1 MSQPER
7 IFIGWDKPLAAAV
20 AEQILKERVQ
30 RKEKHDG
37 GTRTQGVVD
46 LGDQLVIAP
55 SAFAGRMIQEAL
67 AAQAGALLLPRII
80 TPSAFLSQS
89 RDPSDEAEANDG
101 DEVAG
106 KEAMLLAWVSV
117 LSLRINRADHP
128 ALFPS
133 KQAGPMNP
141 DGAQALAED
150 LMRLRDEL
158 SASASGMT
166 FAEMSEH
173 VVLKSGD
180 FPISQVER
188 WNDLAELERLYLEHL
203 SELGLSDHNDHRR
216 AVAMSDQLP
225 PGTEAIWLACVTDP
239 QPLLQTAL
247 ERRMAKTPVRVL
259 IAADEKVDGE
269 AFSEWGV
276 PDAQAWSTPRGSAWP
291 DFADTVH
298 IVRKP
303 EDGLET
309 LTRLVSKFHTDK
321 AKLLN
326 VVGRLAI
333 TPCDRETHPALIT
346 RALHGMARG
355 EGDKPLIETAN
366 PLGRRHRV
374 HGIHHAMAALLD
386 FVEVSSFRNLRRC
399 ADIPSVAMRLGLT
412 GIEVK
417 KKDGEDGKLS
427 WYKMQQLL
435 DAVSAALPPQAIDD
449 AIEFAE
455 RQPIDG
461 DVEPHVKR
469 RNEDIRACVAVLEVA
484 SKAAKGLQTAKWR
497 ELGEALLALA
507 QPMTGKETPHDEWNF
522 ASDVSQAIEASLD
535 ALESGRPEQTGLSQV
550 DVVRLA
556 LQSSAGRS
564 FRGDMDR
571 HAVNLPGWM
580 EIPWEPVP
588 HLIIFGLTDDLV
600 PGSRHAHPFLPA
612 ALRSALHLPSS
623 ARQFANAAYTLEL
636 VRRQR
641 SSTGRVDVIVPRL
654 NDKGD
659 GLRPSRLLM
668 LSPDTADDRLLG
680 EVGSD
685 GKLKGA
691 RGRLDHLLVETAP
704 PPSEP
709 AWVIPSEHRLNP
721 TLLLPDDSEKA
732 EKRLTKL
739 HNSISAT
746 AFKTYLEDP
755 SQYWLKH
762 ALGMSES
769 SHGEMELDAAG
780 FGTLAHAAVEAFGR
794 DEKANALSD
803 PDEIQTLLE
812 QKLDEHFDERF
823 GDQPNSTLLLQREM
837 ARARLQA
844 FALSQAQLHVDGW
857 RILEVE
863 GQLPEIEIITGFK
876 LRGRYDRL
884 DCRVSGGKTEYR
896 VYDYKTFA
904 EAKKPFST
912 HLYSKKPFIKGIELG
927 QFEVPQPP
935 DKKGKPVDPK
945 PYRWKDLQLPA
956 YYWALTQGHSEVAK
970 GKLDVGYICLSADV
984 SADPIQM
991 WDNFGDEFFSYA
1003 QTCMKHVAEAVARRG
1018 DSQAFQPATEPA
1030 RYPVLEHLSGRAAGD
1045 YMDITQLGTAK
1056 KA

>member
-1 MSQPER
+1 MSTDTKPKR
-7 IFIGWDKPLAAAV
+7 LFMGWGNLLATSV
-20 AEQILKERVQ
+20 AEQLLAACPKR
-30 RKEKHDG
+30 DG
-37 GTRTQGVVD
+37 LID
-46 LGDQLVIAP
+46 LGDQIIIVP

-80 TPSAFLSQS
+80 TPSAFLSQR
-89 RDPSDEAEANDG
+89 RDSSEETDTNEG

-117 LSLRINRADHP
+117 LSGRINRADHP

-133 KQAGPMNP
+133 KQQGPMNP
-141 DGAQALAED
+141 EGAQALAED

-166 FAEMSEH
+166 FAEMANH
-173 VVLKSGD
+173 NVLTSGD
-180 FPISQVER
+180 FPASQVER
-188 WNDLAELERLYLEHL
+188 WKDLTELERLYLEQL
-203 SELGLSDHNDHRR
+203 QELGLSDHNDHRR
-216 AVAMSDQLP
+216 TIALSEQLP
-225 PGTEAIWLACVTDP
+225 QGTEAIWLACVTDP
-239 QPLLQTAL
+239 QPLLLTAL
-247 ERRMAKTPVRVL
+247 KRRLNKTPVYVL
-259 IAADEKVDGE
+259 IAADEKVDAG
-269 AFSEWGV
+269 AFNEWGV

-309 LTRLVSKFHTDK
+309 LVQLVGKFHPDK
-321 AKLLN
+321 ANAFN

-333 TPCDRETHPALIT
+333 TPCDREIHPALIT

-366 PLGRRHRV
+366 PLGRRHRDHV
-374 HGIHHAMAALLD
+374 IHHAVAALLD
-386 FVEVSSFRNLRRC
+386 FVEVASFRNLRRC
-399 ADIPSVAMRLGLT
+399 ADIPTLAMRLGLT
-412 GIEVK
+412 GIEIK
-417 KKDGEDGKLS
+417 KQDGEDGKLS

-435 DAVSAALPPQAIDD
+435 DAVSAALPPQNLDD
-449 AIEFAE
+449 AIEFAQ

-461 DVEPHVKR
+461 DVDPHEKY
-469 RNEDIRACVAVLEVA
+469 RNQNIRACVVVLEAA
-484 SKAAKGLQTAKWR
+484 SKVVKRLQVAAWK
-497 ELGEALLALA
+497 ELGESLLTLA
-507 QPMTGKETPHDEWNF
+507 QPMTGKDTPHDEWNF
-522 ASDVSQAIEASLD
+522 ASDVSQAIEASLH

-588 HLIIFGLTDDLV
+588 HLIIFGLTDDLM
-600 PGSRHAHPFLPA
+600 PGSCHAHPFLPS
-612 ALRSALHLPSS
+612 ALRSALDLPSS
-623 ARQFANAAYTLEL
+623 ARQFAQAAYTLEL

-641 SSTGRVDVIVPRL
+641 SSTGRIDVIVPRL

-668 LSPDTADDRLLG
+668 LSPETTDDRMLG
-680 EVGSD
+680 EVGPD
-685 GKLKGA
+685 GKAKGL

-709 AWVIPSEHRLNP
+709 AWVIPQEHRLNP
-721 TLLLPDDSEKA
+721 TLLISDDATKA
-732 EKRLTKL
+732 EGRLKKL

-755 SQYWLKH
+755 AQYWLKH

-794 DEKANALSD
+794 DKIANTLSD
-803 PDEIQTLLE
+803 PDEIQALME
-812 QKLDEHFDERF
+812 KKLDEHFKERF

-837 ARARLQA
+837 ARTRLQA
-844 FALSQAQLHVDGW
+844 FALSQAQLHGEGW

-863 GQLPEIEIITGFK
+863 GQLPEIEIIPGFK

-884 DCRVSGGKTEYR
+884 DVNTDGVHFR

-904 EAKKPFST
+904 EARNPLGT
-912 HLYSKKPFIKGIELG
+912 HLYSKRPFKKGIELG

-935 DKKGKPVDPK
+935 DKKGKPRDPK

-956 YYWALTQGHSEVAK
+956 YYWALTQGHPKVAK
-970 GKLDVGYICLSADV
+970 GKLDVGYICLSADT
-984 SADPIQM
+984 SAEPIQM
-991 WDNFGDEFFSYA
+991 WKDYGDAFDSYA
-1003 QTCMKHVAEAVARRG
+1003 RICMIEVAKAISSRASE
-1018 DSQAFQPATEPA
+1018 SFQPALEPA
-1030 RYPVLEHLSGRAAGD
+1030 RYPVLGHLNGRHAED
-1045 YMDITQLGTAK
+1045 YMNITKLGTSEIA
-1056 KA
+1056 